1 MTDNTYDE
9 NLDNPANTQSENSSK
24 KISLTTNTDPIN
36 QIQETENME
45 VHKHPHHVTHKKKWG
60 EYVLEFLMIFLAV
73 FLGFIAENIRE
84 NIVDRHREKE
94 YIESF
99 IEDLKTDSSSLS
111 EAITSI
117 QRNKAMIDSLMYMLS
132 NPGANLSGNDLYY
145 YARFVTKVNFFKSN
159 DRTIA
164 QLKNSGGLRLIK
176 NQQAS
181 DSIMSYQELLESLG
195 TNKEIE
201 QKETMFLYPYLSRLF
216 DPNVFETMVD
226 NYGNI
231 NRPASNPTLRSGNQ
245 QEIKEFMFYLHQK
258 KTSYIFTIDFLNNLH
273 AKAVNLIRFLQQEYQ
288 VK

>member
-1 MTDNTYDE
+1 MTDNTDDE
-9 NLDNPANTQSENSSK
+9 NLDNPTNTQSENSSK
-24 KISLTTNTDPIN
+24 KIILTTNTDPID

-60 EYVLEFLMIFLAV
+60 EYVLEFIMIFLAV
-73 FLGFIAENIRE
+73 FLGFVAENIRE

-117 QRNKAMIDSLMYMLS
+117 QRNKTMIDSLMYMLG

-216 DPNVFETMVD
+216 DPDVFETMVD

-231 NRPASNPTLRSGNQ
+231 NRPMSNPTLRSVNQ
-245 QEIKEFMFYLHQK
+245 QQIKEFMFYLHQK

>member
-1 MTDNTYDE
+1 MTDRTDDE
-9 NLDNPANTQSENSSK
+9 NLDDPTNTQSENSSEET
-24 KISLTTNTDPIN
+24 ILTTKTDPIN

-73 FLGFIAENIRE
+73 FLGFVAENIRE
-84 NIVDRHREKE
+84 NTVDRHREKE
-94 YIESF
+94 YIESY

-117 QRNKAMIDSLMYMLS
+117 QRNKTMIDSLMYMLS
-132 NPGANLSGNDLYY
+132 NPGVNLSGNDLYY

-159 DRTIA
+159 DRTIT
-164 QLKNSGGLRLIK
+164 QLKYSGGLRLIR
-176 NQQAS
+176 NQQVS
-181 DSIMSYQELLESLG
+181 DSIMSYQQMLEYLG

-201 QKETMFLYPYLSRLF
+201 QKETAFLYPYLSRLF
-216 DPNVFETMVD
+216 EPDVFETMVD

-231 NRPASNPTLRSGNQ
+231 NRPMNNPTLRNVNQ
-245 QEIKEFMFYLHQK
+245 EQIKEFIFYLHQK

-273 AKAVNLIRFLQQEYQ
+273 AKAVNLIKFLQEYQ

>member
-1 MTDNTYDE
+1 MEENTDEEHLT
-9 NLDNPANTQSENSSK
+9 NPINTQS
-24 KISLTTNTDPIN
+24 
-36 QIQETENME
+36 ENME

-73 FLGFIAENIRE
+73 FLGFVAENIRE
-84 NIVDRHREKE
+84 NTVDRHREKE
-94 YIESF
+94 YIESY

-117 QRNKAMIDSLMYMLS
+117 QRNKTMIDSLMYMLS
-132 NPGANLSGNDLYY
+132 NPGVNLSGNDLYY

-159 DRTIA
+159 DRTIT
-164 QLKNSGGLRLIK
+164 QLKYSGGLRLIR
-176 NQQAS
+176 NQQVS
-181 DSIMSYQELLESLG
+181 DSIMSYQQMLEDLG

-201 QKETMFLYPYLSRLF
+201 QKETAFLYPYLSRLF
-216 DPNVFETMVD
+216 EPDVFETMVD

-231 NRPASNPTLRSGNQ
+231 NRPMNNPTLRNVNQ
-245 QEIKEFMFYLHQK
+245 EQIKEFIFYLHQK

-273 AKAVNLIRFLQQEYQ
+273 AKAVNLIRFLQEYQ

>member
-1 MTDNTYDE
+1 MEENKDEEHLDNTAE
-9 NLDNPANTQSENSSK
+9 PQSEN
-24 KISLTTNTDPIN
+24 ISDEITPPENIDSIN
-36 QIQETENME
+36 PNQEIANME

-73 FLGFIAENIRE
+73 FLGFVAENIRE

-117 QRNKAMIDSLMYMLS
+117 QRNKTMIDSLMYLLS
-132 NPGANLSGNDLYY
+132 NPGLNLSGNDLYF

-164 QLKNSGGLRLIK
+164 QLKNSGGLRLIR

-181 DSIMSYQELLESLG
+181 NSIMSYQQLLESLEI
-195 TNKEIE
+195 NKEIE
-201 QKETMFLYPYLSRLF
+201 EKETAFLYPYLSRLF
-216 DPNVFETMVD
+216 DSAVFESMVD
-226 NYGNI
+226 NNGNI
-231 NRPASNPTLRSGNQ
+231 NRPMNNPSLRSVNQ
-245 QEIKEFMFYLHQK
+245 EEIKEFMFYLHQK

>member
-1 MTDNTYDE
+1 MEENKDEEHLDNTAE
-9 NLDNPANTQSENSSK
+9 PQSEN
-24 KISLTTNTDPIN
+24 ISDEIIPTENIDSIN
-36 QIQETENME
+36 PNQEIENME

-73 FLGFIAENIRE
+73 FLGFVAENIRE

-111 EAITSI
+111 EAITTI
-117 QRNKAMIDSLMYMLS
+117 QRNKTMIDSLMYLLI
-132 NPGANLSGNDLYY
+132 NPGVHLSGNDLYY

-164 QLKNSGGLRLIK
+164 QLKNSGGLRLIR

-181 DSIMSYQELLESLG
+181 DSIMSYQQLLESLG
-195 TNKEIE
+195 ANKEIE
-201 QKETMFLYPYLSRLF
+201 QKETAFLYPYLSRLF
-216 DPNVFETMVD
+216 DPDVFESMVD

-231 NRPASNPTLRSGNQ
+231 NRPMNNPSLRSVNQ
-245 QEIKEFMFYLHQK
+245 EQIKEFMFYLHQK
-258 KTSYIFTIDFLNNLH
+258 KTSYIFAIDFLNNLH

>member
-1 MTDNTYDE
+1 MTDNTDDE
-9 NLDNPANTQSENSSK
+9 NLDNPTNTHSENSSK
-24 KISLTTNTDPIN
+24 EIILTTNTDPIN

-73 FLGFIAENIRE
+73 FLGFVAENIRE

-117 QRNKAMIDSLMYMLS
+117 HRNKTMIDSLMYLLS
-132 NPGANLSGNDLYY
+132 NTGVNLSGNDLYY

-181 DSIMSYQELLESLG
+181 DSIMSYQQLLENLG

-201 QKETMFLYPYLSRLF
+201 EKETAFLYPYLSRLF
-216 DPNVFETMVD
+216 DPNVFESMVD
-226 NYGNI
+226 KYGDI
-231 NRPASNPTLRSGNQ
+231 NRPVTNPSLRNVD
-245 QEIKEFMFYLHQK
+245 QEQIKEFMFYLHQK
-258 KTSYIFTIDFLNNLH
+258 KTSYIFTIDFLNGLQ
-273 AKAVNLIRFLQQEYQ
+273 AKAVNLIRFLQQEYN
-288 VK
+288 VE